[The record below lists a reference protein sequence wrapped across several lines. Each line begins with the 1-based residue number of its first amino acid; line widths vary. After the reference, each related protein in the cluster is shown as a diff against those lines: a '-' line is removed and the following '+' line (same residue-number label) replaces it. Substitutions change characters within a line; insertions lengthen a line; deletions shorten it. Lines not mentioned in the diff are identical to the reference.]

1 MLGDQVRQQTKKS
14 QQAVQS
20 RQQLEDQVKCMDNL
34 IKECEDSA
42 DGVIGIQVPVTE
54 KIEKLKVGVRHYTC
68 RSLSSTVGWTS
79 YMAHSIAH
87 SIYIFRFWFLN
98 YRTKEV
104 LIKIL
109 YKSVKSRGQSKRVL
123 SAIELIWRYNP
134 FEFSPQN
141 R

>member
-1 MLGDQVRQQTKKS
+1 VERLRNLGQLSEADEILKITSKYEMLGDQVRQQTKKS

-68 RSLSSTVGWTS
+68 RSLSSTVG
-79 YMAHSIAH
+79 
-87 SIYIFRFWFLN
+87 
-98 YRTKEV
+98 
-104 LIKIL
+104 
-109 YKSVKSRGQSKRVL
+109 
-123 SAIELIWRYNP
+123 
-134 FEFSPQN
+134 
-141 R
+141 